1 MTVNGRNGEKEI
13 VMQKLIV
20 KEGRKETNEK
30 EKFRLNCVVKLKTK
44 RKKKK

>member
-1 MTVNGRNGEKEI
+1 MTVNGRNGEKET

-30 EKFRLNCVVKLKTK
+30 EE
-44 RKKKK
+44 RKI